1 MIPGNNEDEKE
12 EEGTPC
18 NGEEKYRGHNT
29 ILIWSFAADHD
40 GGGPQWSPTEPEDN
54 RRPALLEAD
63 YARAT
68 AHATVGPRPRRRM
81 DATRPS
87 SHSTVRGAWRKGVS
101 IY

>member
-1 MIPGNNEDEKE
+1 MIPGNEKDENE
-12 EEGTPC
+12 EEGTQY

-40 GGGPQWSPTEPEDN
+40 GGGPQWSATDPEDDW
-54 RRPALLEAD
+54 RPALLEAD

-87 SHSTVRGAWRKGVS
+87 SHSTARGGWPKGIS

>member
-40 GGGPQWSPTEPEDN
+40 DGGPRWSATEPEDN
-54 RRPALLEAD
+54 RRLVFLEANH
-63 YARAT
+63 AHAT
-68 AHATVGPRPRRRM
+68 AHVTLGPRPRRRM